1 MSPGIMRADIK
12 ITQARSI
19 AAALARVGGLVIFL
33 FTIASPVSAD
43 SNEDLW
49 NKITALHH

>member
-1 MSPGIMRADIK
+1 MK
-12 ITQARSI
+12 ITRARCI
-19 AAALARVGGLVIFL
+19 AAPLARVGGLVIFL

-49 NKITALHH
+49 NEITALHH